1 MTSVI
6 GWLKAMRI
14 PFFTASV
21 APVILG
27 TAAGYYVT
35 GQVLWLR
42 AILAAVGIMFLNAG
56 TNFINDYYD
65 YKSGND
71 QANRQFNPFSGGSRS
86 IQNKVMSP
94 RAVFISSII
103 CFACAIPIGLYLN
116 FITGGWVI
124 LSTGVF
130 GMLAGY
136 FYTASPVKLGY
147 RSMGELLVGLCL
159 GPLAVIAAYFLQTGS
174 FSWPILV
181 FASIPLGLL
190 VNLILY
196 INEFPDYLADK
207 AVHKHTIIVL
217 LGPKRARW
225 GFYILMLTVFAI
237 IVVGAVLGYLPLWSL
252 IALAA
257 LPLSLRAI
265 MVIHRNYERFP
276 QMLPAN
282 VMTITTHLAVGLL
295 LSLAYV
301 LGRCL

>member
-1 MTSVI
+1 MVSVI
-6 GWLKAMRI
+6 GWFKAMRVS
-14 PFFTASV
+14 FFTATV

-27 TAAGYYVT
+27 TAAAYYTT

-42 AILAAVGIMFLNAG
+42 AILAGVAIMLINGG

-71 QANRQFNPFSGGSRS
+71 QVNLRFSPFSGGSRY
-86 IQNKVMSP
+86 IQNKAMSP
-94 RAVFISSII
+94 RSVFISSLV
-103 CFACAIPIGLYLN
+103 CFAGAIPIGMYLN
-116 FITGGWVI
+116 YLTGGWVI
-124 LSTGVF
+124 LCIGIFGV
-130 GMLAGY
+130 LAGY

-147 RSMGELLVGLCL
+147 RSLGELLVGLCL
-159 GPLAVIAAYFLQTGS
+159 GPLAVMGAYFLQTES
-174 FSWPILV
+174 FSWPTLV

-196 INEFPDYLADK
+196 INEFPDYAADK
-207 AVHKHTIIVL
+207 AVNKHTIVVL

-225 GFYILMLTVFAI
+225 GFYLLMSAVFATI
-237 IVVGAVLGYLPLWSL
+237 AIGAVLGYLPAWSL

-265 MVIHRNYERFP
+265 LVIHRNYDRFP

-282 VMTITTHLAVGLL
+282 AMTIMTHLAVGLL
-295 LSLAYV
+295 LSLGYV
-301 LGRCL
+301 LGRWL